1 MAISIPAAFAGVPL
15 GDFFR
20 GTDGCL
26 FPDVAGTCSS
36 FVEVG
41 GKKMGGEE
49 NPSQDGKGHEM
60 GTFFFGGRFPKK
72 QQTCC
77 KGIILKGLFPY
88 SAVLRLGNS
97 MTPARCKDVKLAGA
111 YRQESIQ

>member
-1 MAISIPAAFAGVPL
+1 ML
-15 GDFFR
+15 GNFIR

-41 GKKMGGEE
+41 GEKWVEKR
-49 NPSQDGKGHEM
+49 NPSQDGQGHEM
-60 GTFFFGGRFPKK
+60 GTFFFFFRRK
-72 QQTCC
+72 
-77 KGIILKGLFPY
+77 ILKEAANTLQRDYFQGLFPH
-88 SAVLRLGNS
+88 SAVSRLGNS